1 MIEKLFVL
9 VVLAS
14 VVVLLVQNRFKA
26 SLVFTGAVV
35 VFYVFGFLDIKGWLL
50 NYVNPSLVALML
62 LLLVAVV
69 LEKSVFIRKLSQGL
83 VSRSYGHSLFK
94 IGLFTSFTSAFL
106 NNTAV
111 VASLISSIKKK
122 SFSSALKTAITTIF

>member
-50 NYVNPSLVALML
+50 NYINPSLVALML

-69 LEKSVFIRKLSQGL
+69 LEKSVFI
-83 VSRSYGHSLFK
+83 
-94 IGLFTSFTSAFL
+94 
-106 NNTAV
+106 
-111 VASLISSIKKK
+111 
-122 SFSSALKTAITTIF
+122 